1 MFARTSA
8 HFSRD
13 TPDGFQHID
22 AHFTSRPQK
31 VTCGEE
37 FDCNQLLNE
46 LLCSVDSFDTRG
58 SGFVLD
64 KVFKFTLVI
73 TQFKPI

>member
-1 MFARTSA
+1 MFAQTSA
-8 HFSRD
+8 LFRD
-13 TPDGFQHID
+13 TLDVFRHID
-22 AHFTSRPQK
+22 AHFTSWPQK
-31 VTCGEE
+31 VSGGE

-46 LLCSVDSFDTRG
+46 LLCSVDNFDARR

-73 TQFKPI
+73 SQIKL

>member
-1 MFARTSA
+1 MFARISA

-13 TPDGFQHID
+13 TPDGFQHMEAD
-22 AHFTSRPQK
+22 FTSRPQK
-31 VTCGEE
+31 MTRGEE
-37 FDCNQLLNE
+37 LDCNQQLSE
-46 LLCSVDSFDTRG
+46 LLCSLDNFDTRG

-73 TQFKPI
+73 TQFKL

>member
-1 MFARTSA
+1 MFAQTSA
-8 HFSRD
+8 HFSLD

-22 AHFTSRPQK
+22 AHFTSHPQM
-31 VTCGEE
+31 VTRGIQ

-46 LLCSVDSFDTRG
+46 LLCSVDNFDARG

-64 KVFKFTLVI
+64 KVFRFILVI
-73 TQFKPI
+73 TQFNL

>member
-13 TPDGFQHID
+13 TPDEFQHID

-31 VTCGEE
+31 VTRGEQ
-37 FDCNQLLNE
+37 FNCDQLLNE
-46 LLCSVDSFDTRG
+46 LLCSVDNFDARG

-73 TQFKPI
+73 TQYKPI